1 MRYEEQ
7 PITVVPAGELLA
19 KAGEMKSAGNRL
31 VQVSVAVVDET
42 YEITYT
48 FDKDL
53 AMKHVR
59 LVLAKGEKLP
69 SITGSF
75 WYAFTYEN
83 EIHDLYGIE
92 VTGINVDFKGTFYRT
107 KVKYPFEAQVKPK
120 EGA

>member
-7 PITVVPAGELLA
+7 PITVVTTAELLA
-19 KAGEMKSAGNRL
+19 KVAEMKSSGNRL
-31 VQVSVAVVDET
+31 VQVSVAVADET

-48 FDKDL
+48 FDRDL
-53 AMKHVR
+53 AMKHLRV
-59 LVLAKGEKLP
+59 VLPKGTTLP
-69 SITGSF
+69 SITGTF

-107 KVKYPFEAQVKPK
+107 KVKYPFEASVKPK

>member
-1 MRYEEQ
+1 MKYEEQ
-7 PITVVPAGELLA
+7 PMTIALTSELLA
-19 KAGEMKSAGNRL
+19 KAGEMKNAGNRL
-31 VQVSVAVVDET
+31 VQVSVAATDEI

-53 AMKHVR
+53 AMKHIRVI
-59 LVLAKGEKLP
+59 LPKGTPLP
-69 SITGSF
+69 SITGVYG
-75 WYAFTYEN
+75 YAFTYEN

-107 KVKYPFEAQVKPK
+107 KVKYPFEASVKPK

>member
-1 MRYEEQ
+1 MKYEEQ
-7 PITVVPAGELLA
+7 PVTIALTGELLA
-19 KAGEMKSAGNRL
+19 KAGEMKSSGHRL
-31 VQVSVAVVDET
+31 VQVGVAAVDDI

-48 FDKDL
+48 FDRDL
-53 AMKHVR
+53 AMNHIRVI
-59 LVLAKGEKLP
+59 LPKGTSLP
-69 SITGSF
+69 SITGVY

-107 KVKYPFEAQVKPK
+107 KVRYPFEAQVKPK